1 MNDVMINKVQSIQR
15 CVKRAID
22 EYELAGERF
31 RKDFSRQDACLLNLL
46 RACEQSIDL
55 ANHLVKKHK
64 LGIPTQSTD
73 SFEFLEAKGL
83 PEDLSLS
90 LQKMVGFRNTL
101 VHSYQKLQIEIV
113 ESLMESRLADLKA
126 FTEFAV
132 RF

>member
-1 MNDVMINKVQSIQR
+1 MNDVLINKVQSIQR
-15 CVKRAID
+15 CILRAIE
-22 EYELAGERF
+22 EYNLAGEGLK
-31 RKDFSRQDACLLNLL
+31 KDFSRQDACLLNIL

-55 ANHLVKKHK
+55 ANHLVKKYK

-83 PEDLSLS
+83 SEELSLS
-90 LQKMVGFRNTL
+90 LQKMVGFRDTL

-113 ESLMESRLADLKA
+113 EVLMKSRLADLNA

-132 RF
+132 KF